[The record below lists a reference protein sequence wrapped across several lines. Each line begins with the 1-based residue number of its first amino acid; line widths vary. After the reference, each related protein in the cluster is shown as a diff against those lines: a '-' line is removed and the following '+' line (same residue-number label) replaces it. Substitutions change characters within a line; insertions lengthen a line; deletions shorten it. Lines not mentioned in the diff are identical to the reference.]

1 MVRQNVGLSKQGP
14 MKKAPISSPPAKG
27 RIIRG
32 RRIWLSAN
40 FALLFMIYRFL
51 EVAEECASFNF
62 VAHSSQHTS
71 TVLPPILT
79 LMEFPSSL
87 QSQAAQVA
95 VLMVLFSCPKCG
107 QAQ

>member
-1 MVRQNVGLSKQGP
+1 
-14 MKKAPISSPPAKG
+14 
-27 RIIRG
+27 
-32 RRIWLSAN
+32 
-40 FALLFMIYRFL
+40 MIYRFL
-51 EVAEECASFNF
+51 EAAAEECASFNF

-79 LMEFPSSL
+79 VMEFPSSL

-95 VLMVLFSCPKCG
+95 LLMVSFSCPKYG